1 MNFRKRIVVWE
12 TTCPFN
18 LVSHM
23 MLHFVKSS
31 VSIFLQNM
39 NIHRMYKKVYVRRM
53 AEKQLGVQDFMR
65 DQTYIC
71 PFLCLDLSFSKRIS
85 RILFLPQMQELHASM
100 RDRKFYICHE
110 DTDTIERW
118 CWVRNPRETLNET
131 SCSLSFFFKRKKVNQ
146 EKKRVM
152 SFLHE
157 AYQKQSKGKCLLLGV
172 FLPKKREW
180 SSRDSFRI
188 IFFSWQDSSS

>member
-1 MNFRKRIVVWE
+1 MSLQSCVSHDAALREVFCLNFPAEYEHTQNVQKGVCKKNGWE
-12 TTCPFN
+12 TTWGPGFHARSC
-18 LVSHM
+18 
-23 MLHFVKSS
+23 
-31 VSIFLQNM
+31 
-39 NIHRMYKKVYVRRM
+39 
-53 AEKQLGVQDFMR
+53 
-65 DQTYIC
+65 IC
-71 PFLCLDLSFSKRIS
+71 PFLCLDLSFSNRIS